1 MSIPMNQGAQTSGQI
16 RMACP
21 SEHKSSVFVMGCCK
35 CTTRREL
42 GFSSHW
48 CRGTTLCG
56 ALPMEEKNFVYF
68 CRSGECINGNGT
80 NISDGS
86 DIEDWIVDVARVKVE
101 ESYKEYHVFSESS
114 DDNDS
119 NIVRTTSNI
128 GK

>member
-1 MSIPMNQGAQTSGQI
+1 
-16 RMACP
+16 
-21 SEHKSSVFVMGCCK
+21 MGCCK
-35 CTTRREL
+35 CVTRHEL
-42 GFSSHW
+42 RTSSRW

-56 ALPMEEKNFVYF
+56 NLPMEKTFVV
-68 CRSGECINGNGT
+68 CGRSGECINGNGT
-80 NISDGS
+80 TISDGN

-119 NIVRTTSNI
+119 DIVRTTSDI

>member
-1 MSIPMNQGAQTSGQI
+1 
-16 RMACP
+16 
-21 SEHKSSVFVMGCCK
+21 MGCCK

-42 GFSSHW
+42 GFSTHW
-48 CRGTTLCG
+48 CRGTTLSG
-56 ALPMEEKNFVYF
+56 DLPMEKKPLLFF

-101 ESYKEYHVFSESS
+101 ESYKECHVFSESS

-119 NIVRTTSNI
+119 DIVRTTSDI
-128 GK
+128 G